1 MLKQSVL
8 GDLSQ
13 ELATTRR
20 LLQWLPDEHLSWRPH
35 DEGSTLAEI
44 GTRIVNVLQWQLA
57 ILQRDDFDITETDDG
72 PVHDRSADL
81 LRRFDTRA
89 AEVRN
94 ALDGL
99 DDAGLIRPWTLRRG
113 NMVIFTVSKAAV
125 MRSAGIGDM
134 VHHRGQLAEYLR
146 QLGVPF
152 PGADGSGAN
161 GS

>member
-8 GDLSQ
+8 GDLSH

-20 LLQWLPDEHLSWRPH
+20 LLQWLPDEHLSWRPR
-35 DEGSTLAEI
+35 DAGSTLGEI

-57 ILQRDDFDITETDDG
+57 ILQRDDFDITEADNG
-72 PVHDRSADL
+72 VVHDRSADL

-89 AEVRN
+89 AEVRH
-94 ALDGL
+94 ALDAL
-99 DDAGLIRPWTLRRG
+99 DDAGLVRPWTLRHG
-113 NMVIFTVSKAAV
+113 DVVIFTVPKAAV

-146 QLGVPF
+146 LLGAPIARVDQP
-152 PGADGSGAN
+152 GAN